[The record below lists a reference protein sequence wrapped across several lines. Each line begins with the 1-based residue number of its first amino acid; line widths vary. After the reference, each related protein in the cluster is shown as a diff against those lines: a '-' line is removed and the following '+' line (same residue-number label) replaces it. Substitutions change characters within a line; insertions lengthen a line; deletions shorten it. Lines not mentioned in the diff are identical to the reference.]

1 MLSIL
6 ISKPY
11 KADHGTLT
19 VTTTGGKIPNLRA
32 GSTTSMRVI
41 SF

>member
-1 MLSIL
+1 MLSTL

-11 KADHGTLT
+11 KADHDTLT

-32 GSTTSMRVI
+32 GSMTTIRVI